1 MMLLWRGKK
10 ESVKCKPIFLNRSY
24 RLATG
29 RLRSWITICFAG
41 MFNEIFPEEDG

>member
-1 MMLLWRGKK
+1 MLLWRGKK
-10 ESVKCKPIFLNRSY
+10 GSGKWKPIFLNGFY

-29 RLRSWITICFAG
+29 RLRSWITICVAG